1 MSGARSRKLFE
12 EAKKHIPGGVNSPVR
27 AFRSVGGEP
36 LFIKKA
42 KGSKIYDADNKAYI
56 DYVLSWGPMILGH
69 THPKVTAALKKAIAN
84 GTSFGAPTELEV
96 TLAKMVKKA
105 FPSIEMVRMVSSG
118 TEATM
123 SAIRAARGFTGRD
136 KILKFDG
143 CYHGHADSLLVKAG
157 SGVATFGL
165 PDSPGVPADLA
176 RLTLTV
182 AYNDLAAVKDMAVR
196 EGQRIACII
205 VEPVA
210 GNMGCVPPEPGFLQG
225 LREICDKY
233 GIVLIFD
240 EVMTGFRV
248 AYGGAQQLYKIKPDM
263 TCLGKVIG
271 GGLPVGAYGGKLEI
285 MQKIAPIGPI
295 YQAGTLSGNPLAMT
309 AGIETLKLLSKPGV
323 YKTLEKNAADL
334 EKGLRTAAEEAGVST
349 TFNRVGSMFT
359 CFFTDRKV
367 KDFESAKTSDTDAVR
382 KVLPVHA
389 QEWREPCAV
398 PVRGRLPVPGP
409 YESGHQ
415 QDDRSSEEKPER
427 SVSLFLPR
435 RARKSRNLRFKI
447 QTSNFYHSALSSKFA
462 DT

>member
-1 MSGARSRKLFE
+1 MAGPRSRKLFE

-42 KGSKIYDADNKAYI
+42 KGSKIVDVDGKTYI

-69 THPKVTAALKKAIAN
+69 THPRVTAALKKAISN
-84 GTSFGAPTELEV
+84 GTSFGAPTELEI
-96 TLAKMVKKA
+96 TLARMVKKA

-136 KILKFDG
+136 KILKFEG
-143 CYHGHADSLLVKAG
+143 GYHGHGNSLLVKAG

-176 RLTLTV
+176 KLTLTV
-182 AYNDLAAVKDMAVR
+182 AYNDLAAVKEITSR
-196 EGQRIACII
+196 EGEQIACII

-210 GNMGCVPPEPGFLQG
+210 GNMGCVPPEPGFLEG
-225 LREICDKY
+225 LRQVCDQY
-233 GIVLIFD
+233 GIVLILD

-248 AYGGAQQLYKIKPDM
+248 AYGGAQQLYKIKPDI

-271 GGLPVGAYGGKLEI
+271 GGLPVGAFGGKLEI

-309 AGIETLKLLSKPGV
+309 AGIETLKALGKPGV
-323 YKTLEKNAADL
+323 YKTLEKLSSDL
-334 EKGLRTAAEEAGVST
+334 EQGLRAAASEAGVPVT
-349 TFNRVGSMFT
+349 LNRVGSMFT
-359 CFFTDRKV
+359 GFFTDRKV
-367 KDFESAKTSDTDAVR
+367 KDFASAKTSDT
-382 KVLPVHA
+382 
-389 QEWREPCAV
+389 
-398 PVRGRLPVPGP
+398 GRFGRYFLSMLKNGVNLAPSQF
-409 YESGHQ
+409 EAAFL
-415 QDDRSSEEKPER
+415 
-427 SVSLFLPR
+427 SLAHSR
-435 RARKSRNLRFKI
+435 ADIGKTIEAARKSLKG
-447 QTSNFYHSALSSKFA
+447 L
-462 DT
+462 